1 MLLSPPH
8 PLLLIV
14 LTAALLCP
22 TASGDRL
29 GPAVTRLGLQLAAQL
44 EKTAAGAA
52 SVGRL
57 ENFVLSPYSAHAALS
72 QLALGARGV
81 TAAQLEQ
88 LLGRPAVDSSHL
100 HANFTAGLLRSGG
113 RRQLRI
119 ANLMALSQGFE
130 PRPSYTAQLC
140 TRFQAEV
147 QQFDFAGNLTA
158 SVREMNRYVRRAT
171 EGRIPVLLSPQS
183 LGSNTLMVLLNAVYF
198 KALWQHRFDPRNNF
212 IDTFERSD
220 GRKVRTTFMSG
231 TMTVRVRRDRLRRV
245 TMLELPYDS
254 DDGATSLLVILPFK
268 NRDDGEELEYR
279 DAGGGVGGGNYQDFN
294 NMIMQRLA
302 KFRLEKRGHK
312 VRVLVQLPR
321 FRIRHRTN
329 LKPVLQSLGVTAV
342 FSPRSADLAG
352 IAAVRP
358 PLFVSE
364 ALQQVVLD
372 VDEEGTE
379 AAAATA
385 VIKSARS
392 GPFWFTADRPFVFA
406 VYDYRL
412 GAPLFLG
419 KVEDPTL

>member
-1 MLLSPPH
+1 MLHSRPH
-8 PLLLIV
+8 LLLIS
-14 LTAALLCP
+14 LTAAL

-52 SVGRL
+52 SGGRL
-57 ENFVLSPYSAHAALS
+57 ENFVLSPYSAHSALS

-88 LLGRPAVDSSHL
+88 LLGLPAVDSSFL
-100 HANFTAGLLRSGG
+100 HANFTAGGLSPGG
-113 RRQLRI
+113 RQLRI

-130 PRPSYTAQLC
+130 PRPSYTAQLR
-140 TRFQAEV
+140 TRFQSEV

-212 IDTFERSD
+212 VAAFERSD

-231 TMTVRVRRDRLRRV
+231 TMTVRVRRDRLRKV
-245 TMLELPYDS
+245 TMLELPYND
-254 DDGATSLLVILPFK
+254 DDGGNTSLLVILPFK

-279 DAGGGVGGGNYQDFN
+279 DADGVGGYQDFN
-294 NMIMQRLA
+294 IMQRLA
-302 KFRLEKRGHK
+302 KFRMEKRGHK

-364 ALQQVVLD
+364 ALQQVVLE
-372 VDEEGTE
+372 VNEEGTE

-385 VIKSARS
+385 VIKAARS

>member
-1 MLLSPPH
+1 MLLFPPH
-8 PLLLIV
+8 LLLIV

-22 TASGDRL
+22 TATRGDRL

-52 SVGRL
+52 SAGRL

-88 LLGRPAVDSSHL
+88 LLGLPAVDSSHL
-100 HANFTAGLLRSGG
+100 HANFTAGLLRSAGGG
-113 RRQLRI
+113 RQLHI
-119 ANLMALSQGFE
+119 ANLMALSRGFE
-130 PRPSYTAQLC
+130 PRPSYTAQLR

-198 KALWQHRFDPRNNF
+198 KASWQHRFDPRNNF

-245 TMLELPYDS
+245 TMLELPYS
-254 DDGATSLLVILPFK
+254 DDGNTSLLIILPFK

-279 DAGGGVGGGNYQDFN
+279 DDGVQDFN
-294 NMIMQRLA
+294 IIMQRLA
-302 KFRLEKRGHK
+302 KIRLDKRGRK

-364 ALQQVVLD
+364 ALQQVVLE

-385 VIKSARS
+385 VIKAARS

-419 KVEDPTL
+419 KVENPTL

>member
-8 PLLLIV
+8 LLLTS

-52 SVGRL
+52 SAGRL

-88 LLGRPAVDSSHL
+88 LLGLPAVDSSHL
-100 HANFTAGLLRSGG
+100 HANFTAGLLRSAGG

-130 PRPSYTAQLC
+130 PRPSYTAQVR

-147 QQFDFAGNLTA
+147 QQFDFAGNVTA

-212 IDTFERSD
+212 FAAFERSD
-220 GRKVRTTFMSG
+220 GRKVRTTFMSC

-245 TMLELPYDS
+245 TMLELPYDN

-268 NRDDGEELEYR
+268 NRDDADEELEYR
-279 DAGGGVGGGNYQDFN
+279 DAGGVGVGNYQDFN
-294 NMIMQRLA
+294 NIMQRLA
-302 KFRLEKRGHK
+302 QFRLDKRGRK

-342 FSPRSADLAG
+342 FSPRYAGLDG

-364 ALQQVVLD
+364 ALQQVVLE

-385 VIKSARS
+385 VIKTARS